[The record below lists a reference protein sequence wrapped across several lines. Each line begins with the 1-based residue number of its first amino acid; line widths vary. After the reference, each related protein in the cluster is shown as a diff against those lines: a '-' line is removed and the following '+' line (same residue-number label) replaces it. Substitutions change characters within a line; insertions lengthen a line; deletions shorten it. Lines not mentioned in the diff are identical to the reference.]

1 MAKNCKNATTFGR
14 NGLRNKKILVKRK
27 FRQSIKLAEV
37 GLISLTPLYLY
48 SSDVV
53 LDVSKSVRYV
63 YYKEV
68 TLPQFLQNYKETK
81 TKFQALKNIVRI
93 KTGTKSQ

>member
-1 MAKNCKNATTFGR
+1 MNLK
-14 NGLRNKKILVKRK
+14 VKHT
-27 FRQSIKLAEV
+27 IN
-37 GLISLTPLYLY
+37 INI
-48 SSDVV
+48 
-53 LDVSKSVRYV
+53 

>member
-1 MAKNCKNATTFGR
+1 MD
-14 NGLRNKKILVKRK
+14 I
-27 FRQSIKLAEV
+27 
-37 GLISLTPLYLY
+37 
-48 SSDVV
+48 
-53 LDVSKSVRYV
+53 

-81 TKFQALKNIVRI
+81 TKFQALKNIVRT